1 MKNKFEKFLVSSRY
15 LVFIPVISL
24 ILAALTT
31 FIWSIAQFFATTK
44 DFLGKTGD
52 ILIVNLIS
60 VIDMFLLGVLI
71 LMIAISLYELYIT
84 HIPAKFKMPQALLI
98 DSLDELKTKIGKLV
112 YMILLVAFFK
122 QIIKFNFT
130 NMTEMLMLAVSIF
143 FIAVSLHFV
152 TDKRTPDE

>member
-1 MKNKFEKFLVSSRY
+1 
-15 LVFIPVISL
+15 
-24 ILAALTT
+24 
-31 FIWSIAQFFATTK
+31 
-44 DFLGKTGD
+44 
-52 ILIVNLIS
+52 
-60 VIDMFLLGVLI
+60 MFLLGVLI

-84 HIPAKFKMPQALLI
+84 HIPSKFKMPQALLI